1 MEQQSIEI
9 KAKCKFIV
17 FENPSNDYKV
27 IRFERIDE
35 THASF
40 IGVGYFKQ
48 LEREALYRLQGKYVE
63 HRKYGIQFQIESC
76 ERILSDDTD
85 LLVRFFSSA
94 HFPGIGKTTAKR
106 MVDTLGKDIIQ
117 VLRENKDALDQ
128 VAGMNDQKK
137 QVIMQGLRIT
147 SVLDDAYLNLAT
159 IGLNN
164 KQIARLE
171 EVYGNEFVEELK
183 TDPYRPFFEIDGFS
197 LRVCERL
204 AMQYGIDDGDIR
216 HVRALVMQIFKQAA
230 FHSGST
236 YLPKEQFITM
246 LQKQITYEGE
256 IEDILQTLCKEGY
269 LVEQNEK
276 LYDRKEYD
284 AEVSICKKLRLLSH
298 PCDAPDHAYLLEN
311 IRTIEKELNI
321 SYDVHQIEAIIGF
334 FSHTFLILNGGP
346 GTGKTTTIRGILS
359 LYQRLYPDDEIVLAA
374 PTGRASKRL
383 SELSSYPASTIH
395 SLLKWDLDSNTFL
408 VDEHS
413 PLHCDVLIVDEFSM
427 VDNRL
432 FAQLLKGL
440 PLSSKLLIIG
450 DCDQLPSVSCGS
462 VLRDLIESELFPL
475 FSLNRIYRQAEGSG
489 IANLACLIRTQAPLT
504 FEKDVSFITCSSVQ
518 LRAAVC
524 EVVKNALEKGFDA
537 KDIQVLAPKYQGSC
551 GIDLL
556 NQDLQTLLNPA
567 DPYKKEVSIAGRIFR
582 EGDKVLQLRN
592 MREDAVYNGDIG
604 EIIEIENG
612 IQGPVIVVA
621 FDDQIVEYEN
631 ETLYYLT
638 HAYCISIHKSQGNEY
653 PIVILP
659 IVKEYHF
666 MLNQRLLY
674 TAITRAKSG
683 LVLLGD
689 QQLFQ
694 QALKQK
700 ERVKRYTSLT
710 EQLQIYFKE
719 DDTIPVPKPLIL
731 QG

>member
-147 SVLDDAYLNLAT
+147 SVLDDTYLNLAT

-269 LVEQNEK
+269 LAEQNAK

-489 IANLACLIRTQAPLT
+489 IANLAYLIRTQAPLT

-604 EIIEIENG
+604 EIIEIEDG

-674 TAITRAKSG
+674 TAITRAKCG

-719 DDTIPVPKPLIL
+719 DDTIPIPKPPIL

>member
-489 IANLACLIRTQAPLT
+489 IANLAYLIRTQAPLT

-674 TAITRAKSG
+674 TAITRAKCG

-700 ERVKRYTSLT
+700 ERVKRYTSLA

-719 DDTIPVPKPLIL
+719 DDTIPIPKPPIL

>member
-1 MEQQSIEI
+1 M
-9 KAKCKFIV
+9 
-17 FENPSNDYKV
+17 
-27 IRFERIDE
+27 
-35 THASF
+35 
-40 IGVGYFKQ
+40 
-48 LEREALYRLQGKYVE
+48 
-63 HRKYGIQFQIESC
+63 
-76 ERILSDDTD
+76 
-85 LLVRFFSSA
+85 
-94 HFPGIGKTTAKR
+94 
-106 MVDTLGKDIIQ
+106 
-117 VLRENKDALDQ
+117 
-128 VAGMNDQKK
+128 
-137 QVIMQGLRIT
+137 
-147 SVLDDAYLNLAT
+147 
-159 IGLNN
+159 
-164 KQIARLE
+164 
-171 EVYGNEFVEELK
+171 
-183 TDPYRPFFEIDGFS
+183 
-197 LRVCERL
+197 
-204 AMQYGIDDGDIR
+204 
-216 HVRALVMQIFKQAA
+216 
-230 FHSGST
+230 
-236 YLPKEQFITM
+236 
-246 LQKQITYEGE
+246 
-256 IEDILQTLCKEGY
+256 
-269 LVEQNEK
+269 
-276 LYDRKEYD
+276 
-284 AEVSICKKLRLLSH
+284 RLLSH

-489 IANLACLIRTQAPLT
+489 IANLAYLIRTQAPLT

-674 TAITRAKSG
+674 TAITRAKCG

-700 ERVKRYTSLT
+700 ERVKRYTSLA

-719 DDTIPVPKPLIL
+719 DDTIPIPKPPIL

>member
-395 SLLKWDLDSNTFL
+395 SLLKWDLDSNMFL

-489 IANLACLIRTQAPLT
+489 IANLAYLIRTQAPLT

-674 TAITRAKSG
+674 TAITRAKCG

-700 ERVKRYTSLT
+700 ERVKRYTSLA

-719 DDTIPVPKPLIL
+719 DDTIPIPKPPIL
-731 QG
+731 HG

>member
-147 SVLDDAYLNLAT
+147 SVLDDTYLNLAT

-256 IEDILQTLCKEGY
+256 IEDILQILCKEGY

-383 SELSSYPASTIH
+383 SELSSNPASTIH

-489 IANLACLIRTQAPLT
+489 IANLAYLIRTQAPLT

-556 NQDLQTLLNPA
+556 NQDLQTLLNPV

-674 TAITRAKSG
+674 TAITRAKCG

-700 ERVKRYTSLT
+700 ERVKRYTSLA

-719 DDTIPVPKPLIL
+719 DDTIPIPKPPIL

>member
-489 IANLACLIRTQAPLT
+489 IANLAYLIRTQAPLT

-674 TAITRAKSG
+674 TAITRAKCG

-719 DDTIPVPKPLIL
+719 DDTIPIPKPPIL